1 MGRFDRKAKG
11 RSERNSTMISVIR
24 FRIAM
29 LFCIIA
35 FLIFPK
41 CKFQKEL
48 KNIMLEQGKNFRFN
62 NINLGLSLKEQL
74 KEQTNDR

>member
-1 MGRFDRKAKG
+1 
-11 RSERNSTMISVIR
+11 MISVVR

-29 LFCIIA
+29 LFCILA

-48 KNIMLEQGKNFRFN
+48 KNIMLEQGNNFRFK
-62 NINLGLSLKEQL
+62 NINFGLSLKEQL
-74 KEQTNDR
+74 KEQREEIKRILE

>member
-1 MGRFDRKAKG
+1 
-11 RSERNSTMISVIR
+11 MISVVR

-29 LFCIIA
+29 LFCILA

-48 KNIMLEQGKNFRFN
+48 KNIMREQGNNFRFK
-62 NINLGLSLKEQL
+62 NINFGLSLKEQL
-74 KEQTNDR
+74 KEQREEIKRILE